1 MRTRQTLTISL
12 PPAMLKQVEKVS
24 RAESRTQSEL
34 VREALRRYFSGFP
47 VVAATPAE
55 LAAIARGRAEFE
67 RGEYVTL
74 DTLLDDLGTGRN
86 KVGAKRARKTPAK
99 RSRTR

>member
-1 MRTRQTLTISL
+1 
-12 PPAMLKQVEKVS
+12 MLKQVEEVS

-47 VVAATPAE
+47 VVTATAAE
-55 LAAIARGRAEFE
+55 LAALARDE
-67 RGEYVTL
+67 RGEYAFV
-74 DTLLDDLGTGRN
+74 N
-86 KVGAKRARKTPAK
+86 EVGADTHKVRAKRPSKTPAK